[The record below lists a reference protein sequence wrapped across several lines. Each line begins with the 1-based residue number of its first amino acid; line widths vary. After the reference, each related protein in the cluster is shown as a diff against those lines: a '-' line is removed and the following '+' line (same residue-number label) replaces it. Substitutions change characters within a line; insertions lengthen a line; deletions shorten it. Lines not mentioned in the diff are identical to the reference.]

1 MFTLRKITQ
10 SGIEMNFD
18 LGNAYTL
25 VVKERSPKD
34 FDKEMKDHPFYNEI
48 YAFIIYKDEI
58 LPLYKNQKNYIV
70 SENGTTYSN
79 LTYK

>member
-25 VVKERSPKD
+25 VVKERSLED
-34 FDKEMKDHPFYNEI
+34 FNKEMKDHPFYNDI
-48 YAFIIYKDEI
+48 YAFIIYKDDV

-70 SENGTTYSN
+70 SESGKTYDN